1 MKKNLVIGFG
11 SEILSDQSIIP
22 DLINDVSP
30 NFSDNIDFSCEL
42 ISSLDLIGLFEGYNQ
57 LLILDTVKISNLE
70 IGTLQHYTLADYK
83 PSLHLENYHDSSI
96 IESIET
102 AKELGMKMPEKI
114 GIMVINTKEIYTL
127 STSYCD
133 ELTRKYPDL
142 LRQLKNLIKH
152 FFKLRAEK
160 ELVVE

>member
-1 MKKNLVIGFG
+1 MIKNLIIGFG

-22 DLINDVSP
+22 DLINNVSP

-57 LLILDTVKISNLE
+57 LLILDTVQMPNLA
-70 IGTLQHYTLADYK
+70 IGALQYYSFADYK

-102 AKELGMKMPEKI
+102 ARKLGIKMPEKI
-114 GIMVINTKEIYTL
+114 GIVVINTKEIYTL

-142 LRQLKNLIKH
+142 LYQLKTLIKH
-152 FFKLRAEK
+152 FFKLKVEK
-160 ELVVE
+160 VLVVD